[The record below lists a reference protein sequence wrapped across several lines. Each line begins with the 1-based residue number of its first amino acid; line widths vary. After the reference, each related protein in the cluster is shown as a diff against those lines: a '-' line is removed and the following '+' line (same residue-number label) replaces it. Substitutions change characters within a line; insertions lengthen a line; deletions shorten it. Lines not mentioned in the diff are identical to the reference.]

1 MQDETNTRID
11 IDEDGTVYISSTD
24 GVGFDE
30 AKERILGMV
39 EVPEIGHIYT
49 GKCVRVTDFGAFIEI
64 LPGIDGMVHISQL
77 ASSRVNKVEDV
88 VKVGDELTVM
98 VTDISPDGKVRL
110 SRVAL
115 LEGWTP
121 EEAREHD
128 NPNRKKSSGSSG
140 HGGSSRGGGRSSN
153 RGDQRDRR

>member
-1 MQDETNTRID
+1 
-11 IDEDGTVYISSTD
+11 
-24 GVGFDE
+24 
-30 AKERILGMV
+30 
-39 EVPEIGHIYT
+39 
-49 GKCVRVTDFGAFIEI
+49 
-64 LPGIDGMVHISQL
+64 MVHISQL

-110 SRVAL
+110 SRLAL

-128 NPNRKKSSGSSG
+128 TPSRKRSSG
-140 HGGSSRGGGRSSN
+140 GGSSHHGDSRGGGHRNSQ
-153 RGDQRDRR
+153 GGQRDRR

>member
-1 MQDETNTRID
+1 
-11 IDEDGTVYISSTD
+11 
-24 GVGFDE
+24 
-30 AKERILGMV
+30 
-39 EVPEIGHIYT
+39 
-49 GKCVRVTDFGAFIEI
+49 
-64 LPGIDGMVHISQL
+64 
-77 ASSRVNKVEDV
+77 
-88 VKVGDELTVM
+88 M